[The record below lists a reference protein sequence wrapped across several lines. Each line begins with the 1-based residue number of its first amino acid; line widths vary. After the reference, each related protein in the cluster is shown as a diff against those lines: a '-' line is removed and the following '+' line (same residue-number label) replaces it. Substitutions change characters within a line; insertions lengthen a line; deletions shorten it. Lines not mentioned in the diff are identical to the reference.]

1 MDETSLSE
9 NRGPTSATGIFR
21 KLATP
26 VFALI
31 LLLTTLAAG
40 ALAAE
45 PLDLT
50 DEERAYITAH
60 PVASVGLVAD
70 NEPYSFYLNG
80 KIMGWSVDVLDAISE
95 MTGLDFAV
103 RLGLWPEIY
112 GQFRQ
117 GGLDAIADISL
128 TEERAPF
135 IAFTEPYHLRRTI
148 LFENVDNPLGDL
160 TDLEA
165 LKERRLG
172 VIRDIYFANALKDA
186 GFQVQEYESY
196 RDLMAAVAFG
206 WVDGA
211 LGAELTGNFFIRDNG
226 FTNVAVA
233 GSLPL
238 TAVSLEDFR
247 LGVLDRPGDNA
258 ILASILQ
265 KAVLALP
272 AETLDEITGR
282 WLTYRTGRATNAG
295 LLRLL
300 PEEQVFIEEAPPLSI
315 GFIIDYQPFSY
326 LENGRGQGLAVDL
339 AQYISA
345 STGLSFEPVYD
356 NWAELLRRF
365 KAGEL
370 DIITNISY
378 TEARS
383 DFTLFSDAYHRIP
396 NAVFVRSGFG
406 PYRDIADLDG
416 KRIGIGRDIYY
427 AEAVSARFDDVRQYD
442 GQEALMHALADG
454 EIDAA
459 IISLSNGNAIIRRD
473 GLINIEIGGEFLMDG
488 VEREDLRFGV
498 SPKYPYL
505 ASIID
510 SVLASIPT
518 ARWQEMENRW
528 LGPPLAGID
537 RSRPVLNEIER
548 GYLDAKGPLR
558 VCVDPQSPPYT
569 LIERDG
575 DFTGAVADIL
585 SLLSQNG
592 DFSWQIQP
600 VPLAD
605 ESERNATLADCDVL
619 PFVVNDDFT
628 AKAFELAPAYL
639 DVALAVAS
647 PLQAPFVESMR
658 DLAGQ
663 RVGVVPSHAPLAVLK
678 SRYPDVILVA
688 LTSES
693 KGLDA
698 VLRGELDAVVGPL
711 DTLVYLIAA
720 KGTNDVKISGRI
732 SENVQVVA
740 ATAADEPALGDI
752 FEKLIATLDP
762 TEVNRILNRQKLAP
776 FKRTIDYR
784 LLFATAALIA
794 IVFLVFL
801 YWVRKLRLLNRAL
814 NTANDLLQQTSI
826 TDGLTGLY
834 NRTYFITRA
843 EEIFE
848 QCQRDG
854 ERFTL
859 AMLDVDH
866 FKPINDR
873 LGHVFGDACLEH
885 LAAIFRSHFLRD
897 EDLVARYGGEEFIAY
912 HIAGGPQEIH
922 AFHENLRA
930 KVEARPVEHGEN
942 VEPLTVSIG
951 YYSAIPVEGDT
962 LDRFIAEADQRL
974 YEAKEAGRNR
984 VIGND

>member
-1 MDETSLSE
+1 MDEICLSDA
-9 NRGPTSATGIFR
+9 RQSAGRFFQKMT
-21 KLATP
+21 KP
-26 VFALI
+26 VFAFI
-31 LLLTTLAAG
+31 LLITSLAASP
-40 ALAAE
+40 LAAE
-45 PLDLT
+45 PVDLT
-50 DEERAYITAH
+50 DEERAYIAAH
-60 PVASVGLVAD
+60 PVATIGLVAD

-80 KIMGWSVDVLDAISE
+80 KIMGWSVDVLDAISG

-103 RLGLWPEIY
+103 RLGSWPEIY

-117 GGLDAIADISL
+117 GGLDAIADISF

-135 IAFTEPYHLRRTI
+135 ILFTDPYHLRRTI
-148 LFENVDNPLGDL
+148 LFENVDRPLGDL
-160 TDLEA
+160 ADTEA
-165 LKERRLG
+165 LKARRIG
-172 VIRDIYFANALKDA
+172 VIRDIYYANALKDA
-186 GFQVQEYESY
+186 GFQLQEYATY

-211 LGAELTGNFFIRDNG
+211 LAAELTGNFFIRENG
-226 FTNVAVA
+226 FTNVAAA
-233 GSLPL
+233 GALPL

-247 LGVLDRPGDNA
+247 LGVLDQAGDA
-258 ILASILQ
+258 ALLSSILQ

-272 AETLDEITGR
+272 PETLDEITDR
-282 WLTYRTGRATNAG
+282 WLSYRTGRTSNGG

-300 PEEQVFIEEAPPLSI
+300 PEEQAFIEEAPTLSI

-356 NWAELLRRF
+356 NWAKLLQRF
-365 KAGEL
+365 KSGDL
-370 DIITNISY
+370 DIITNISR
-378 TEARS
+378 TEERS
-383 DFTLFSDAYHRIP
+383 EFTLFSDEYHRIP

-427 AEAVSARFDDVRQYD
+427 ADAVSARFDDVRQFD
-442 GQEALMHALADG
+442 GQEALIHALADG
-454 EIDAA
+454 EIDVA
-459 IISLSNGNAIIRRD
+459 IASLSNGNSIIRRD
-473 GLINIEIGGEFLMDG
+473 GLINIQIGGEFLMDG

-505 ASIID
+505 ESIID
-510 SVLASIPT
+510 RSLASIPL

-537 RSRPVLNEIER
+537 RRRAVLDEDER
-548 GYLDAKGPLR
+548 DYLHDRGPLR
-558 VCVDPQSPPYT
+558 VCVDPRSPPYT
-569 LIERDG
+569 MIERDG
-575 DFTGAVADIL
+575 DFTGAIADIL
-585 SLLSQNG
+585 ALLGENG
-592 DFSWQIQP
+592 EFSWQIQP
-600 VPLAD
+600 VALTSD
-605 ESERNATLADCDVL
+605 SEREAALADCDVL
-619 PFVVNDDFT
+619 PFVVNVDFS
-628 AKAFELAPAYL
+628 ANDFELAPSYL
-639 DVALAVAS
+639 EMALAVAS

-658 DLAGQ
+658 NLAGQ
-663 RVGVVPSHAPLAVLK
+663 RVGMVSRHAPLAVLK
-678 SRYPDVILVA
+678 ARYPDVTIVPLD
-688 LTSES
+688 SES
-693 KGLDA
+693 EGLDA
-698 VLRGELDAVVGPL
+698 VLDGELDAVVGPL

-720 KGTNDVKISGRI
+720 KDTNDIKISGRI

-762 TEVNRILNRQKLAP
+762 VEVDRILNRQKLAP
-776 FKRTIDYR
+776 FKRAIDYR

-794 IVFLVFL
+794 VVFLVFL

-814 NTANDLLQQTSI
+814 NTANDLLQQSSI

-834 NRTYFITRA
+834 NRTHFIARA
-843 EEIFE
+843 EVAFE
-848 QCQRDG
+848 QCRRDG

-859 AMLDVDH
+859 TMLDVDH

-885 LAAIFRSHFLRD
+885 LAAVFRSHFQRAD
-897 EDLVARYGGEEFIAY
+897 DMVARYGGEEFIAY
-912 HIAGGPQEIH
+912 HIAGGPEEIR
-922 AFHENLRA
+922 AFLEDLRA
-930 KVEARPVEHGEN
+930 KVEASPVRHDDYAQ
-942 VEPLTVSIG
+942 PLTVSIG
-951 YYSAIPVEGDT
+951 FYSAVPCEPDT

-974 YEAKEAGRNR
+974 YDAKEAGRNR

>member
-1 MDETSLSE
+1 MGETCLSDGRLSAGHFSQKMTKTVFAFFLLITSLFA
-9 NRGPTSATGIFR
+9 GP
-21 KLATP
+21 
-26 VFALI
+26 
-31 LLLTTLAAG
+31 
-40 ALAAE
+40 LAAE
-45 PLDLT
+45 PIELT
-50 DEERAYITAH
+50 PEERAYIAANRTATI
-60 PVASVGLVAD
+60 GLVAD

-103 RLGLWPEIY
+103 RLGSWPEIY
-112 GQFRQ
+112 GQFRR
-117 GGLDAIADISL
+117 GGLDVIADISL
-128 TEERAPF
+128 TEERERF

-148 LFENVDNPLGDL
+148 LFENVDRPLGEL

-165 LKERRLG
+165 LKQRRIG
-172 VIRDIYFANALKDA
+172 VIRDIYYANALKDA
-186 GFQVQEYESY
+186 GFQLQEYATY

-211 LGAELTGNFFIRDNG
+211 LAAELTGNFFIRENG
-226 FTNVAVA
+226 FTNVTAA
-233 GSLPL
+233 GALPL

-247 LGVLDRPGDNA
+247 LGVLNRPGDDA

-282 WLTYRTGRATNAG
+282 WLTYRTGRTMNAG

-300 PEEQVFIEEAPPLSI
+300 PEEQAFIEEAPTFSI

-339 AQYISA
+339 AQYVSA

-370 DIITNISY
+370 DIITNISR

-383 DFTLFSDAYHRIP
+383 DYTLFSDEYHRIP

-473 GLINIEIGGEFLMDG
+473 GLINIEIGGEFVMEG

-510 SVLASIPT
+510 STLASIPT

-537 RSRPVLNEIER
+537 RRRDVLNEDER
-548 GYLDAKGPLR
+548 DYLRDKGALR

-569 LIERDG
+569 MIERDG
-575 DFTGAVADIL
+575 GFTGAVADIL
-585 SLLSQNG
+585 SLLSRNG

-600 VPLAD
+600 VPLAG
-605 ESERNATLADCDVL
+605 ENERDATLADCDVL
-619 PFVVNDDFT
+619 PFVVSADF
-628 AKAFELAPAYL
+628 AAAEFELAPAYL
-639 DVALAVAS
+639 EMALAVAS

-658 DLAGQ
+658 DLEGQ
-663 RVGVVPSHAPLAVLK
+663 RVGVVPNHAPLAVLK
-678 SRYPDVILVA
+678 ARYPDVTLVA
-688 LTSES
+688 LDNES

-698 VLRGELDAVVGPL
+698 VLDGTLDAVVGPL
-711 DTLVYLIAA
+711 DTLVYMIAA
-720 KGTNDVKISGRI
+720 KDTNDVKISGRI
-732 SENVQVVA
+732 SESVQVVA
-740 ATAADEPALGDI
+740 ATAADEPMLGDI

-762 TEVNRILNRQKLAP
+762 AEVDRILNRQKLAP

-814 NTANDLLQQTSI
+814 NTANDLLHQSSI

-834 NRTYFITRA
+834 NRNHFIARA
-843 EEIFE
+843 EEVFE
-848 QCQRDG
+848 QCRRDR

-859 AMLDVDH
+859 TMLDVDH

-885 LAAIFRSHFLRD
+885 LAGIFRSHFQRAAD
-897 EDLVARYGGEEFIAY
+897 MVARYGGEEFIAY
-912 HIAGGPQEIH
+912 HISGRAEEIH
-922 AFHENLRA
+922 AFIEDLRA
-930 KVEARPVEHGEN
+930 KVEASPARHGDH
-942 VEPLTVSIG
+942 VQPLTVSIG
-951 YYSAIPVEGDT
+951 FYSAVPGANDT

-974 YEAKEAGRNR
+974 YKAKKAGRNR
-984 VIGND
+984 AVGTD

>member
-21 KLATP
+21 KLASP
-26 VFALI
+26 VFVLI

-40 ALAAE
+40 ALAAD
-45 PLDLT
+45 PIDLT
-50 DEERAYITAH
+50 DEERAYIAKN
-60 PVASVGLVAD
+60 PVASIGLVAD

-80 KIMGWSVDVLDAISE
+80 KIMGWSVDVLDAISA

-103 RLGLWPEIY
+103 RLGSWPEIY
-112 GQFRQ
+112 GQFRR
-117 GGLDAIADISL
+117 GGLDVIADISL
-128 TEERAPF
+128 TEEREPF

-148 LFENVDNPLGDL
+148 LFENIDRPLGDL
-160 TDLEA
+160 ADLDA
-165 LKERRLG
+165 LKQRQIG
-172 VIRDIYFANALKDA
+172 VIRDIYYASALEKA
-186 GFQVQEYESY
+186 GFQLQEYATY

-211 LGAELTGNFFIRDNG
+211 LAAELTGNFFIRENG
-226 FTNVAVA
+226 FTNVVA
-233 GSLPL
+233 AGALPL

-247 LGVLDRPGDNA
+247 LGVLEQSGDA
-258 ILASILQ
+258 AVLSSILQ

-282 WLTYRTGRATNAG
+282 WLTYRTGRTMNAG

-300 PEEQVFIEEAPPLSI
+300 PEEQAFIEEAPPLSI

-339 AQYISA
+339 AHYISA

-370 DIITNISY
+370 DIITNISR

-383 DFTLFSDAYHRIP
+383 DYTLFSDEYHRIP

-505 ASIID
+505 QSIID
-510 SVLASIPT
+510 SVLVSIPT

-537 RSRPVLNEIER
+537 RHRAVLNEDER
-548 GYLDAKGPLR
+548 AYLRDRGPLR
-558 VCVDPQSPPYT
+558 VCVEPESPPYT
-569 LIERDG
+569 MVGRDG
-575 DFTGAVADIL
+575 EFTGAVADIL
-585 SLLSQNG
+585 TLLGENG
-592 DFSWQIQP
+592 EFSWRIQP
-600 VPLAD
+600 VPLAG
-605 ESERNATLADCDVL
+605 RNEKDAALAGCDVL
-619 PFVVNDDFT
+619 PFVVNADF
-628 AKAFELAPAYL
+628 AADAFDTAPAYL
-639 DVALAVAS
+639 EIALAVAS

-663 RVGVVPSHAPLAVLK
+663 RIGLVSSHAPAAMLAA
-678 SRYPDVILVA
+678 RYPDVTIVQLD
-688 LTSES
+688 SES
-693 KGLDA
+693 DGLDA
-698 VLRGELDAVVGPL
+698 VLDGELDAVVGPL

-720 KGTNDVKISGRI
+720 MDTNDIKISGRI
-732 SENVQVVA
+732 PENIQAAA
-740 ATAADEPALGDI
+740 ATAADQPVLGII
-752 FEKLIATLDP
+752 FEKLIARLDP
-762 TEVNRILNRQKLAP
+762 AEVDRILNRQKLAP

-794 IVFLVFL
+794 VVFLVFL

-859 AMLDVDH
+859 AMIDVDH

-873 LGHVFGDACLEH
+873 LGHVFGDACLKH
-885 LAAIFRSHFLRD
+885 LAAIFRSHFQRA

-912 HIAGGPQEIH
+912 HIAGGPEEIH

-930 KVEARPVEHGEN
+930 KVEALPVEHGEN

-951 YYSAIPVEGDT
+951 YYSAIPAEGDT